1 MEPCHCHPLSTC
13 GFYLWFLPVVSTCGF
28 LKAQK
33 VLRACQDMPRYAK
46 ICQAAGVKDG
56 EALAERKGPMV
67 MAEATSAG

>member
-13 GFYLWFLPVVSTCGF
+13 GFYLWFSESSESPES
-28 LKAQK
+28 
-33 VLRACQDMPRYAK
+33 MPRYAK